1 MHDIRSFVLCI
12 GILKYYLL
20 FKDVAS
26 VRWRGDIRLRG
37 RDKSVENLKN
47 HFTKIAEQN
56 GLTEDIQVKMAEIC
70 DNKDNYKPMWRAST
84 VNTNI
89 KRLNVGKLMTARCK
103 REFEYICTKCPKT
116 YFKF

>member
-1 MHDIRSFVLCI
+1 M
-12 GILKYYLL
+12 
-20 FKDVAS
+20 AS

-70 DNKDNYKPMWRAST
+70 DTKDNYKPKWRAST

-89 KRLNVGKLMTARCK
+89 KRLNVGK
-103 REFEYICTKCPKT
+103 
-116 YFKF
+116 